1 MDRSTYVT
9 LFSLSTMITV
19 LHLKSKE
26 HSLKINLQ
34 DMCPL
39 DISLINL

>member
-1 MDRSTYVT
+1 MDRSTYVA

-19 LHLKSKE
+19 LHLQSKE
-26 HSLKINLQ
+26 DYSLKINLQ

-39 DISLINL
+39 